1 MRKFGKQNGTP
12 AAAMGEDK
20 LQKVTADL
28 LSGDWIRL
36 TWQTAGVRGV
46 YDDYRFAKFLIRY
59 SIKGSD
65 EGAGLIGGN
74 TDGGLDAGGTAYR
87 RRHS

>member
-20 LQKVTADL
+20 LQKVTVDL

-46 YDDYRFAKFLIRY
+46 CDDYRFA
-59 SIKGSD
+59 SC
-65 EGAGLIGGN
+65 
-74 TDGGLDAGGTAYR
+74 
-87 RRHS
+87 